1 MKDGGT
7 SPDVDAGNEPSHN
20 SRRTARGSGPGGE
33 RVTVNLTEKAAQAM
47 ADVVELTADNKT
59 DTINRAL
66 VIYAEI
72 VRVTHG
78 GGALY
83 WREKEGA
90 DLERLRFL

>member
-1 MKDGGT
+1 MKDAGT
-7 SPDVDAGNEPSHN
+7 SPGVDAGSEPSHS
-20 SRRTARGSGPGGE
+20 SRRPGGE

-47 ADVVELTADNKT
+47 ADIVELTADNKT
-59 DTINRAL
+59 DSINRAL

-72 VRVTHG
+72 VRVTNG
-78 GGALY
+78 GGSLY

>member
-1 MKDGGT
+1 MKDAGT
-7 SPDVDAGNEPSHN
+7 SSDVDAGNEPSH
-20 SRRTARGSGPGGE
+20 SPRRPGGE
-33 RVTVNLTEKAAQAM
+33 RVTVNLTERAAHAM
-47 ADVVELTADNKT
+47 ADVADLTGDNKT
-59 DTINRAL
+59 DSINRAL
-66 VIYAEI
+66 IIYAEI